1 MMSSVYPRFTVD
13 DARIAFAELER
24 AASAGQPIVSYVA
37 ESHHPRAYFGI
48 GGTGKVSTTELRE
61 LRDSMRIQLQT
72 VAVGLRN
79 HDRKFD
85 LLAGAALAQWFADDL
100 RGQAANP
107 GMWSYLTIAVL
118 PDLALS
124 RFPLDKNGRLSP
136 ERFLA
141 GRRNVF
147 YRAYLRSVVL
157 GELLNDPEIDLFED
171 DLVGL
176 IDRNISADHRLARM
190 ISAQIASTPGG
201 FTRRAIVREGL
212 KAVQFE
218 SRVTDLASLTDTE
231 LQAMIATL
239 FGARDAELE
248 RL

>member
-1 MMSSVYPRFTVD
+1 MGAIYPRFSAE
-13 DARIAFAELER
+13 DARKAFADLE
-24 AASAGQPIVSYVA
+24 SAVAQGQEAPRFTSGG
-37 ESHHPRAYFGI
+37 HHPRAFFGI
-48 GGTGKVSTTELRE
+48 GGAGMIPTAELAR
-61 LRDSMRIQLQT
+61 LRDAMHVQLST
-72 VAVGLRN
+72 VSVGQRN

-85 LLAGAALAQWFADDL
+85 LLAGAALAQWFAGDL

-118 PDLALS
+118 PDLAVR
-124 RFPLDKNGRLSP
+124 RFPMDKQGRLSP

-157 GELLNDPEIDLFED
+157 GSLLNDPEVELFED

-176 IDRNISADHRLARM
+176 IDRNLSSDHRLARVV
-190 ISAQIASTPGG
+190 SEQIASTPKEMP
-201 FTRRAIVREGL
+201 RRDIVREGL

-218 SRVTDLASLTDTE
+218 SRVTDLGSLSDHELREMVGALFTE
-231 LQAMIATL
+231 SRGSGL
-239 FGARDAELE
+239 
-248 RL
+248 